1 MKIKQIVLIKF
12 KTLYCEE
19 KALAASPRNEFVAT
33 GLKKVK
39 IATNTSRG
47 LSARAREVASNM
59 VNANLTL
66 HCMLIMPENQMHY

>member
-1 MKIKQIVLIKF
+1 MKIKQIVLIKL
-12 KTLYCEE
+12 TVHCEG

-33 GLKKVK
+33 ELKKVK
-39 IATNTSRG
+39 IATNTSRR